1 MDFTHASIAG
11 HSILSLLQL
20 PTGDHDGERD
30 REAVELPD
38 YFHVEDLNIYI
49 HGDFDSEEER
59 MKIAKDIIDGI
70 LLCCS
75 EEERRLSESS
85 QQLFEMTPRVE
96 QFSEKYQILIEGIP
110 VINLYPNY
118 KPDRVDLGRSTAG
131 IDPFPPLSLAQLLHS
146 FDIDSYCWAY
156 DGTQVVATLR
166 GIRAACSRM
175 NVANPN
181 YKCSLKYEER
191 LVECWQ
197 RGYHIAVPGAT
208 SRNLHRNDP
217 RFLTHNI
224 DVPLLYTLFY
234 PEDKDGGD
242 GDPAYRPSPR
252 DSSPWRPATG
262 FIGNLKFKFAP
273 LWS

>member
-1 MDFTHASIAG
+1 MDFTNASIAG

-20 PTGDHDGERD
+20 PTSGHNDDRD
-30 REAVELPD
+30 REILERPD

-49 HGDFDSEEER
+49 HGDLDSDTER
-59 MKIAKDIIDGI
+59 MKIAKDILDGI
-70 LLCCS
+70 LQCCV
-75 EEERRLSESS
+75 EEEKWLSET
-85 QQLFEMTPRVE
+85 EMAPRVE
-96 QFSEKYQILIEGIP
+96 KLPEKYQIVIEGMPI
-110 VINLYPNY
+110 INLYPNF
-118 KPDRVDLGRSTAG
+118 KPDRIDLGSSSLG

-156 DGTQVVATLR
+156 DGSRVVATLR

-191 LVECWQ
+191 LVECWR
-197 RGYHIAVPGAT
+197 RGYHIAIPGAT
-208 SRNLHRNDP
+208 TRQLHRNLP
-217 RFLTHNI
+217 RFLPHKI
-224 DVPLLYTLFY
+224 DIPRLYNLYY

-252 DSSPWRPATG
+252 DVSPGRPATG
-262 FIGNLKFKFAP
+262 FIADLKFKFAP